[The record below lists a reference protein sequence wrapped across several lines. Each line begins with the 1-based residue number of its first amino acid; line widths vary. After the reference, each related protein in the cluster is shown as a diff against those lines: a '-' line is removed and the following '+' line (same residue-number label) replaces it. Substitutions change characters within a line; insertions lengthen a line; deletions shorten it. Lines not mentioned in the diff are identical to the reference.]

1 MYSSY
6 RLGRAIAAP
15 FNAWAGVLRAFWS
28 HPAFPISATPFG
40 RAVATASELLERATR
55 RYPKPPFGLTSTVIG
70 GRPVAVREVVWDRT
84 VRFIH
89 AIGSDV
95 HVIAVCQ
102 PSVPV
107 LAAVSLMAEAG
118 DLAAPLTMTL
128 MAGPIDTRVNPTQV
142 DRVATSRPLRW
153 FELGA
158 VHQVPEGEPGHLRR
172 VYPGFL
178 QLTAFVSLN
187 P

>member
-40 RAVATASELLERATR
+40 RAVATASELLEHDLYLAGWVDARLVPLSA
-55 RYPKPPFGLTSTVIG
+55 
-70 GRPVAVREVVWDRT
+70 GRFDLDDYVDLM
-84 VRFIH
+84 VRFIP

-95 HVIAVCQ
+95 RVIAVCQ

-128 MAGPIDTRVNPTQV
+128 MAGPIDTRVDPTQV
-142 DRVATSRPLRW
+142 ARVATSRPRRSIALRP
-153 FELGA
+153 A
-158 VHQVPEGEPGHLRR
+158 PQAP
-172 VYPGFL
+172 
-178 QLTAFVSLN
+178 T
-187 P
+187 